1 MEKHAIGDLMEK
13 TMAKIRELVDVN
25 TIVGSPITTVDG
37 ITLIPVSK
45 VSFGFAAGGSDFQ
58 TKNGKDKDP
67 GPDAFGG
74 GSGAG
79 VKIEP
84 VSFLVIRD
92 GSVRMISANAG
103 EQNSVEK
110 FIDAMPDIIDKVK
123 EVLPKKKD
131 EETDTDT
138 QA

>member
-13 TMAKIRELVDVN
+13 TMSKIREMVDVN

-58 TKNGKDKDP
+58 TKNGKDKD
-67 GPDAFGG
+67 GAPDAFGG

-92 GSVRMISANAG
+92 GNVRMISANAG
-103 EQNSVEK
+103 EQNSGEK
-110 FIDAMPDIIDKVK
+110 LIDAMPDIIDKVK

-131 EETDTDT
+131 GETDTDT
-138 QA
+138 EA

>member
-1 MEKHAIGDLMEK
+1 MEKNSIGELMDT
-13 TMAKIRELVDVN
+13 TMARIREMVDVN

-37 ITLIPVSK
+37 ITLIPVSR
-45 VSFGFAAGGSDFQ
+45 VSFGFAAGGSEFP
-58 TKNGKDKDP
+58 TKKGKDD
-67 GPDAFGG
+67 GPDGFGG
-74 GSGAG
+74 GGGAG

-92 GSVRMISANAG
+92 GSVRMISANAK

-110 FIDAMPDIIDKVK
+110 LVDAMPDIIDKVK

-131 EETDTDT
+131 EGSDTEE
-138 QA
+138 

>member
-1 MEKHAIGDLMEK
+1 MEKPAIGELMEN
-13 TMAKIRELVDVN
+13 TLSKIRELVDVN
-25 TIVGSPITTVDG
+25 TVVGSPIQTPDG

-58 TKNGKDKDP
+58 TKNGKDSQP
-67 GPDAFGG
+67 NPFGG

-79 VKIEP
+79 VRIEP

-92 GSVRMISANAG
+92 GSVRVLSANADNQSAA
-103 EQNSVEK
+103 ERVIE
-110 FIDAMPDIIDKVK
+110 AVPDIIDKVR

-131 EETDTDT
+131 EETDTED
-138 QA
+138 